1 MNHLNR
7 KTGQRG
13 NHVNRSKS
21 MRWLCGA
28 ALCFSAAG
36 AAAQTVD
43 TSLKVASIPLTT
55 NDRIGGFIVHYKAGT
70 RSPSAAAVQ
79 AFTAARSL
87 VAATPGTMSTNAL
100 RTASFRF
107 ARATASG
114 GMVVRPGKPLDGTA
128 AMALMKQVAAN
139 PSVES
144 VEPDVLLRAFR
155 DVRPADAT
163 TGTPNDPN
171 FSYQWHFRAGDGT
184 MEKIGNDTQS
194 FANYGGSN
202 AVKAWSLSQGDGVVV
217 AVLDTGATQHP
228 DLDNSLTDQS
238 YDFISDAFISGRA
251 ADGRA
256 KGAWDQGDWTTGST
270 YLASNGGCVDNVAVM
285 PEDSSWHGTHV
296 MGNVAELT
304 DNGVG
309 MAGVA
314 YKARVLPVRVLGH
327 CGGLTSDIADAVVWA
342 AGGHVD
348 GVDDNPHPAQVINMS
363 LGGGGV
369 CNASTDVGKAIA
381 TAIDRGVTVVVAAG
395 NDGQDAGTTSPA
407 SCPGVITVA
416 SNGITGKPAFYSNYG
431 SVVTLS
437 APGGG
442 AYAND
447 ASSGTLVAA
456 GFAWSAINSGSTVP
470 STPTYGS
477 MAGTSQATPE
487 VAGAVAL
494 MISARAKAGL
504 AALTPGQVKTYLAR
518 TARAFPQ
525 QPSQSYG
532 AGILDTYAAVQRAMV
547 VSDPSADALAL
558 TNGVPLKY
566 QGDGTMS
573 EVLFKLVV
581 PATSRGLT
589 LRTLGGSGDV
599 TLLVRKDTPPS
610 VGSAQYTSAHVGN
623 NESVTI
629 NNAAAGTYYMLVTG
643 VAGGTTFSAM
653 GLYTK

>member
-1 MNHLNR
+1 M
-7 KTGQRG
+7 
-13 NHVNRSKS
+13 NRSKS
-21 MRWLCGA
+21 MGWFCGV
-28 ALCFSAAG
+28 ALCVGTAG

-43 TSLKVASIPLTT
+43 TTLKVASLPLSTS
-55 NDRIGGFIVHYKAGT
+55 DRIDGFIVHYKPGT
-70 RSPSAAAVQ
+70 RAPSTTAVQ

-87 VAATPGTMSTNAL
+87 VAAKTATLSTNAL
-100 RTASFRF
+100 RAASFRF

-114 GMVVRPGKPLDGTA
+114 GMVVRAGKALDGTA
-128 AMALMKQVAAN
+128 AMALMKQVAADPN
-139 PSVES
+139 VES
-144 VEPDVLLRAFR
+144 VEPNVRMHAFR
-155 DVRPADAT
+155 DIRPADAT
-163 TGTPNDPN
+163 TGTPNDPS

-184 MEKIGNDTQS
+184 METIGKDTQS

-202 AVKAWSLSQGDGVVV
+202 AVKAWSLAQGDGVVV
-217 AVLDTGATQHP
+217 AVIDTGATQHP
-228 DLDNSLTDQS
+228 DLDTSLTDQS
-238 YDFISDAFISGRA
+238 YDFISDAFVSGRA

-256 KGAWDQGDWTTGST
+256 RGAWDQGDWTTGDT
-270 YLASNGGCVDNVAVM
+270 YLASNGGCVDYTSVQ

-314 YKARVLPVRVLGH
+314 YKARVLPVRALGH
-327 CGGLTSDIADAVVWA
+327 CGGSTSDIADAVVWA

-348 GVDDNPHPAQVINMS
+348 GLDDNTHPAQVINMS
-363 LGGGGV
+363 LGGGGA
-369 CNASTDVGKAIA
+369 CNASTDLGKAIA
-381 TAIDRGVTVVVAAG
+381 TAIDRGATVVVAAG
-395 NDGQDAGTTSPA
+395 NSGEDAANTSPA
-407 SCPGVITVA
+407 NCPGVITVA

-442 AYAND
+442 GYAND

-456 GFAWSAINSGSTVP
+456 GFAWSAINAGTTVP

-504 AALTPGQVKTYLAR
+504 ATLTPGQIKTYLAR

-525 QPSQSYG
+525 RPSQAYG

-547 VSDPSADALAL
+547 VSDPTADAIAL
-558 TNGVPLKY
+558 VNGVPTKY
-566 QGDGTMS
+566 QGDGTAS

-581 PATSRGLT
+581 PAKARGLT

-599 TLLVRKDTPPS
+599 TLLVSKDTAPS
-610 VGSAQYTSAHVGN
+610 VASAQYTSAHVGN

-629 NNAAAGTYYMLVTG
+629 NNAAPGTYYLLVTG
-643 VAGGTTFSAM
+643 ITGGTTFSAM
-653 GLYTK
+653 GLYTQ